1 MDLIVIAAV
10 GICMGVIL
18 VAMGLSFIDFGLGSL
33 DIVDSYD
40 NNAARKYYQNPLHT
54 FNSKYF
60 HYQPKGS
67 VIVTKKQWSEIE
79 KNIGVQIHKSQ
90 KAGWVIGYKEA
101 IVDIR
106 LKVREEKERVS
117 PSSPYA
123 TLDVESTA
131 PIKKIEKKYKHLL
144 HVYKS
149 VNFAHLDKAFVSLAE
164 LRTEQIEKAWRA
176 VNTDI
181 GNKGQY

>member
-10 GICMGVIL
+10 GMCIGVLL

-33 DIVDSYD
+33 GIADSYTTT
-40 NNAARKYYQNPLHT
+40 AREYYQNPLHT

-67 VIVTKKQWSEIE
+67 VIVTKKQWADIE
-79 KNIGVQIHKSQ
+79 KNIGIQIHKSQ
-90 KAGWVIGYKEA
+90 KAGWIIGYKEA
-101 IVDIR
+101 IVDVR
-106 LKVREEKERVS
+106 LKVREEKDKVS

-123 TLDVESTA
+123 TLGVESTA
-131 PIKKIEKKYKHLL
+131 PIKEIEDRYKHLL

-149 VNFAHLDKAFVSLAE
+149 VNFSHLDRAFVSLAE
-164 LRTEQIEKAWRA
+164 LRTEQLEKAWRT
-176 VNTDI
+176 VNTGI